1 MEFAHWSRVLVK
13 VPMVIRRSPSPL
25 IRELLA
31 DLPGVR
37 PRRLF
42 GSEAFFAGPV
52 MFAFAQAE
60 GLVLRLPDGAR
71 DAALASGRARPFLGP
86 LPEGLSGWVVV
97 PAAAEAEPLVREAWS
112 AARGLARSVARRRRP
127 PRVRVKSS

>member
-1 MEFAHWSRVLVK
+1 MEFAPPGRVSGK
-13 VPMVIRRSPSPL
+13 VPMVLRRSPHPL

-31 DLPGVR
+31 GLPGVR

-52 MFAFAQAE
+52 MFAFAQAD
-60 GLVLRLPDGAR
+60 GLVLRLPDATR
-71 DAALASGRARPFLGP
+71 EAALASGRARPFLGP

-97 PAAAEAEPLVREAWS
+97 PAEAEAEPLVREAWS
-112 AARGLARSVARRRRP
+112 AARGLARSAARRRRP
-127 PRVRVKSS
+127 ARVRVKM